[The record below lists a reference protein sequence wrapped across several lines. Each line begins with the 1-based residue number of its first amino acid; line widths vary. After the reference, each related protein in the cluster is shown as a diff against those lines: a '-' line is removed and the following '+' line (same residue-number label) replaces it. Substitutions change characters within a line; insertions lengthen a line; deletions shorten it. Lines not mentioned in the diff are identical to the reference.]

1 MTDFDPRSY
10 TEALDTANKFV
21 PRTGLMDALV
31 AKLVRKGFCVSRQA
45 DSWRRITKPEE
56 TFAVQ
61 LELGEVIQPDTLLC
75 VALNK
80 RVPSDEHFPLYSIE
94 HDFIEIEDLS
104 IPGLDEAVEIIAD
117 FYEKSLAEAGA

>member
-10 TEALDTANKFV
+10 VEALEHAKNFA

-31 AKLVRKGFCVSRQA
+31 AKLVKKGFCVSRQA
-45 DSWRRITKPEE
+45 DAWRRITKPEE

-75 VALNK
+75 VALNN
-80 RVPSDEHFPLYSIE
+80 RVPSNQHFSLYSIE
-94 HDFIEIEDLS
+94 HDFMEIEGLNVNL
-104 IPGLDEAVEIIAD
+104 LDEAVDIIAD
-117 FYEKSLAEAGA
+117 FYATSLAEASA